1 MNSQFMER
9 RYKMLLMGIFTYE
22 PGQRNE
28 AVKRRMQGP
37 ALPEGVKIIG
47 EWTELAGGR
56 TFRVVDMPDDAK
68 LGLAATL
75 PWSDIGKMQF
85 IPVMDTEEA
94 VKLAAQSQK

>member
-1 MNSQFMER
+1 MLFMA
-9 RYKMLLMGIFTYE
+9 IFTYE

-28 AVKRRMQGP
+28 AVKRRLQGR
-37 ALPEGVKIIG
+37 AIPEGVKLIG

-68 LGLAATL
+68 LGLAGVL
-75 PWSDIGKMQF
+75 PWSDIGKMEY
-85 IPVMDTEEA
+85 IPIIDTEVA